1 MRPIRLFLALS
12 MALAALTC
20 GSSSPAEREVVPI
33 PPRSASSG
41 AAAEWARGA
50 VFYEVFV
57 RSFQDSDGDG
67 KGDLAG
73 LVSRL
78 DYLND
83 GKPGTTTDLGVDAL
97 WLMPVFR
104 SPSYHG
110 YDTTDYETINP
121 DYGTNA
127 GFQTLLEEAHRRG
140 IRVIVDL
147 VVNHSGS
154 GHPWFVSSAS
164 SPSSPY
170 RDWYVWNP
178 TDPGW
183 KQPWGGNTGTW
194 HRSGDA
200 YYYGVFWSGMP
211 DLNWRTPALREE
223 VKRIAGLWL
232 SRGVDGFRLDA
243 TRYLVEDGAGGG
255 QQDTPGTHA
264 ALKEFVTHVRRGRPD
279 AFVVGENWADT
290 GVIATYYGSKDV
302 PGGDE
307 LPASFDFPLS
317 DRILRA
323 VTEGNG
329 TLVASKLDEVRT
341 AYPAGAVDAPF
352 LTNHDQVR
360 LATQLGRNAG
370 RLRNA
375 AAILLTVPGTPFLY
389 YGEELG
395 IQNGT
400 TGGDESKRTP
410 MPWDATPAGGFTTGT
425 PWFPYAP
432 GRETANVAS
441 QNAYPASLLARYRSL
456 IRVRKDAPA
465 LAKGDLV
472 LLSATSGVSPVL
484 AFLRTTSKETVLV
497 VHNLSDSFVSAGP
510 FAVDG
515 TSFERLFADAGTAD
529 PNGAPGAIRVA
540 MPGRGTGIWRV
551 K

>member
-1 MRPIRLFLALS
+1 MRPLRLSLALS
-12 MALAALTC
+12 LSLAALTC
-20 GSSSPAEREVVPI
+20 GSSSPAGRQVVPV
-33 PPRSASSG
+33 PPRSATSG
-41 AAAEWARGA
+41 WAHEWARGA

-83 GKPGTTTDLGVDAL
+83 GKPETTTDLGVDAL
-97 WLMPVFR
+97 WLMPVFK

-110 YDTTDYETINP
+110 YDTIDYEAINP

-127 GFQTLLEEAHRRG
+127 GFQRLLEEAHRRG

-200 YYYGVFWSGMP
+200 YYYGVFWGGMP

-223 VKRIAGLWL
+223 MKRVAAFWL
-232 SRGVDGFRLDA
+232 ARGVDGFRLDA
-243 TRYLVEDGAGGG
+243 TRYLVENGAGGG
-255 QQDTPGTHA
+255 QQDTPETHA
-264 ALKEFVTHVRRGRPD
+264 ALKELAAHVRRSKPD

-290 GVIATYYGSKDV
+290 AVIATYYGSKDV
-302 PGGDE
+302 RGGDE

-329 TLVASKLDEVRT
+329 ALVAGKLDEVQR
-341 AYPAGAVDAPF
+341 AYPAGAIDAPF

-375 AAILLTVPGTPFLY
+375 AAILLTVPGAPFLY

-395 IQNGT
+395 MQNGT

-410 MPWDATPAGGFTTGT
+410 MPWDGTAGGGFTTGT

-432 GRETANVAS
+432 GRDNANVAAQVGDPS
-441 QNAYPASLLARYRSL
+441 SLLSRYRSL
-456 IRVRKDAPA
+456 IRVRKEAPA

-472 LLSATSGVSPVL
+472 LLSPAAGVSPVL
-484 AFLRTTSKETVLV
+484 AFLRTTATETLLV
-497 VHNLSDSFVSAGP
+497 VHNLSDTFVSAGP
-510 FAVDG
+510 FAVNG
-515 TSFERLFADAGTAD
+515 TAFEKLFADAGTAD
-529 PNGAPGAIRVA
+529 PSGAPGAIRVP

-551 K
+551 E